1 MKAWTL
7 NSPTQSPGDLQHS
20 REQTRDVG
28 AIGTLTDNVQQKDKD
43 EEDKED
49 DLGRGTMPGPSLA
62 PLSSSTSVW
71 LDPRCTSAALLWGL
85 CLCVFCV
92 LSCVNSEA

>member
-1 MKAWTL
+1 MV
-7 NSPTQSPGDLQHS
+7 
-20 REQTRDVG
+20 EDVDT
-28 AIGTLTDNVQQKDKD
+28 IGTLTDNVQQKDKD

-71 LDPRCTSAALLWGL
+71 LDPRCTSVALLG
-85 CLCVFCV
+85 CVLCVNFGTC
-92 LSCVNSEA
+92 LIYL